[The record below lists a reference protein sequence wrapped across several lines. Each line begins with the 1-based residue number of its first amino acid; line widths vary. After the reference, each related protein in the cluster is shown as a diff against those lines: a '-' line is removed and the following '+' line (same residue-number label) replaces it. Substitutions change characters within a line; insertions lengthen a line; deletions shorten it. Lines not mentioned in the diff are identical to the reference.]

1 MMISNLC
8 LTLTDGLSL
17 VACILSVISLIFIT
31 KINGILKKQSTDDS
45 NQSQKNDF
53 EKIKLLFD
61 NLVQKKPSVFACFGW
76 FLAQFSCDLTHTL
89 SVHFL
94 FSTTGRLALL
104 YVLLDLLPELLWDYP
119 TFVFF

>member
-31 KINGILKKQSTDDS
+31 KINGILKKQSTNDS
-45 NQSQKNDF
+45 NQVQKNDF

-61 NLVQKKPSVFACFGW
+61 NLVQTNSYTN
-76 FLAQFSCDLTHTL
+76 DLIVNTIKSNDEQL
-89 SVHFL
+89 LNYLQKNNQSQMQ
-94 FSTTGRLALL
+94 STQNVELRIRN
-104 YVLLDLLPELLWDYP
+104 LLDQ
-119 TFVFF
+119 T

>member
-31 KINGILKKQSTDDS
+31 KINGLLKKQSTNDS

-53 EKIKLLFD
+53 DF
-61 NLVQKKPSVFACFGW
+61 
-76 FLAQFSCDLTHTL
+76 
-89 SVHFL
+89 
-94 FSTTGRLALL
+94 
-104 YVLLDLLPELLWDYP
+104 
-119 TFVFF
+119 